1 MTSDYQVALA
11 FTGTGGT
18 WFLNDVNPILA
29 LVCGLLT
36 LTHVCIAL
44 YKQNKPQPK
53 KKKKEKKR
61 RRPQL

>member
-1 MTSDYQVALA
+1 MTTDYQYALA

-18 WFLNDVNPILA
+18 WFLNEVNPVLA

-44 YKQNKPQPK
+44 YKQNKPK
-53 KKKKEKKR
+53 KKKSPKKP
-61 RRPQL
+61 RRPLL